1 MTLKQLILE
10 RIDDDGPVPFDEFQ
24 RISLYHPLGFFGGST
39 LRSQKAGDF
48 LTSPEVSPLFGH
60 TLARLVDAE
69 LSRVDGD
76 VVVEVGAGSGSLLGP
91 LLGAAEHPVQAWAV
105 EVSPPA
111 RESLAAIVGERVV
124 GSLDEV
130 PSPFRGVV
138 LANELLDNIP
148 VAIAVRTSD
157 GWRER
162 WVGRDG
168 GDLCLV
174 DAPAREEVADWAER
188 FGLPCPEGGVV
199 EVQIEACEWIVDALG
214 RLSAGTL
221 VLIDYGDVTE
231 NLATRREEG
240 TLRTYRAHHL
250 GPHPLDEP
258 GATDITSD
266 VNFTA
271 MLAAAQGAGAE
282 VELVRQD
289 ELLARLGLRDV
300 LSDLRRREL
309 EVARGDDTLERM
321 KLRSTKTEV
330 ETLLHPRGLGDFRA
344 LVARK

>member
-1 MTLKQLILE
+1 MTLKQLILD
-10 RIDDDGPVPFDEFQ
+10 RIDDGGPIPFDEFQ
-24 RISLYHPLGFFGGST
+24 RMSLYHPLGFFGGSI

-48 LTSPEVSPLFGH
+48 LTSPEVSPLFGA
-60 TLARLVDAE
+60 TLSRLVDAE
-69 LSRVDGD
+69 LARVDGD
-76 VVVEVGAGSGSLLGP
+76 IVVEVGAGSGSLLGP
-91 LLGAAEHPVQAWAV
+91 LLGAVERPVEAWAV
-105 EVSPPA
+105 EVSPAA
-111 RESLAAIVGERVV
+111 REALAAIVGERAV

-130 PSPFRGVV
+130 PLPLRGVV

-148 VAIAVRTSD
+148 VAIAVRTAD

-168 GDLCLV
+168 DDLCLV

-199 EVQIEACEWIVDALG
+199 EVQIEACEWIVDVLG
-214 RLSAGTL
+214 RLSAGAL

-271 MLAAAQGAGAE
+271 MLAAARHAGAR

-289 ELLARLGLRDV
+289 DLLAGLGLRDL

-309 EVARGDDTLERM
+309 EAARGDDALERM